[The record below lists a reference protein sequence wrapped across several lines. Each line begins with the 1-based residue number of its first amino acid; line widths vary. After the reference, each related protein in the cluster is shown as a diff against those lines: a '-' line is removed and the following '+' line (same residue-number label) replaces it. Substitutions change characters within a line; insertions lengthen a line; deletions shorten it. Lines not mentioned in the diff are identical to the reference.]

1 MTRAFISFLSHPY
14 CFAQRLMVPAETSM
28 RSLIC
33 LGDRYRFSL
42 APITD

>member
-1 MTRAFISFLSHPY
+1 
-14 CFAQRLMVPAETSM
+14 MVPAETSM